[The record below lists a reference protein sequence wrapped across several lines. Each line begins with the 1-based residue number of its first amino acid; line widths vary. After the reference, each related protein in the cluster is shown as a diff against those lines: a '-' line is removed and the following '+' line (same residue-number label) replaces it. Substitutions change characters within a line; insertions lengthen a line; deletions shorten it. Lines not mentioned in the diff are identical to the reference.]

1 MTQQIAFLVIF
12 SKKLFF
18 GRAFYVILI
27 GFLRKNENKKNYSQM
42 GSLWNASSSS
52 RPSLENNRILKLNSH
67 HCFRH
72 LLPSQNLLSL
82 AILAFAVAHFVINR
96 KPQRKITTEISE
108 LGITI
113 NKKFYPFS
121 VIKKFWIICEPP
133 HVNTLHLH
141 IKGQLLGEIK
151 LELENQNPETVRRA
165 LTGKVVELPNQHES
179 VSEILLRIL
188 KI

>member
-1 MTQQIAFLVIF
+1 MKTKKTIVKWEASETHLHHRGPVWKIIASL
-12 SKKLFF
+12 S
-18 GRAFYVILI
+18 LI
-27 GFLRKNENKKNYSQM
+27 AIIALGIYFQAKT
-42 GSLWNASSSS
+42 
-52 RPSLENNRILKLNSH
+52 
-67 HCFRH
+67 F
-72 LLPSQNLLSL
+72 SL